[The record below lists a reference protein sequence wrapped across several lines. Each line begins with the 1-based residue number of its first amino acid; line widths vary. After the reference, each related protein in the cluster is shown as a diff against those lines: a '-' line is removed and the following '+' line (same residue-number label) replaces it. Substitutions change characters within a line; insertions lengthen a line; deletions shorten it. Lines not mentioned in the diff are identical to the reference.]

1 MTAEVVNLRRHR
13 KRMARDARGKDAEAN
28 RLSFGRTKA
37 EKSLAE
43 AEAQSVTRKL
53 DAHKR
58 DKP

>member
-1 MTAEVVNLRRHR
+1 MTAGVVNLRQHR
-13 KRMARDARGKDAEAN
+13 KRMARDAREKDAEAN

-43 AEAQSVTRKL
+43 AETQSVTRKL